1 MLVALNNK
9 VTEMKKY
16 MDMNKR
22 LGDKEYI
29 SDLEDRVMQ
38 IAQ

>member
-1 MLVALNNK
+1 MLAALKNT

-16 MDMNKR
+16 TDMNKR

>member
-1 MLVALNNK
+1 VLAALKNTI
-9 VTEMKKY
+9 TEKKKY
-16 MDMNKR
+16 MDINKR
-22 LGDKEYI
+22 LGDKEYV

>member
-1 MLVALNNK
+1 MNT